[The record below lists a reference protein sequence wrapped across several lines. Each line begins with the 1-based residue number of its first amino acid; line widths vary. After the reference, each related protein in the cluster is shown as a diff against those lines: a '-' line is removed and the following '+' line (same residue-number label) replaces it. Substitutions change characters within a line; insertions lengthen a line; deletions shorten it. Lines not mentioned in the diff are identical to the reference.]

1 MVSSLPLF
9 RCVGLGAPRGW
20 PAVNVCVYSCMH
32 CISLSTAVFLAAAMS
47 QTGRNRIS
55 APQPDTVHSHPT
67 RTHAPPPR
75 VALQGGG
82 AHYPYPKQVWSPAG
96 GWWCNPRY
104 VATLQPASHEHP
116 ASGVH
121 EWVWMKL
128 SGNQRYKSPRP
139 PPSPPLHLP
148 LSMLTAAQ
156 FGRSCGWRDVCAGTG
171 EETQ

>member
-32 CISLSTAVFLAAAMS
+32 CISPSTAVFLAAAMS
-47 QTGRNRIS
+47 QMRRGFLTLNLTL
-55 APQPDTVHSHPT
+55 DTHTP
-67 RTHAPPPR
+67 HAPPHPPLR